1 MDMKEFTCALAVM
14 AVLLLA
20 FSLRKNSQYK
30 SEVEHL
36 RREVGTM
43 SDALQAQAQ
52 RATSDASAARE
63 LAAEVAQLR
72 VDALRTASA
81 ASPRSAMPARQDDP
95 AESRPE
101 VSPRVIGPEE
111 VTQHI
116 ETTFHSEA
124 MDTAWAREARQQLQE
139 KLATILSKGAS
150 IGSLECHSSLCR
162 IELRHPDEE
171 QYRQFMQNMTQDG
184 TFWKGASMTYRGEE
198 DGRNIVTISYL
209 TREGHAMPFP
219 ETARST
225 HP

>member
-1 MDMKEFTCALAVM
+1 MKAFACALAVM

-20 FSLRKNSQYK
+20 FTHWKSSQYK

-36 RREVGTM
+36 RREVRTM
-43 SDALQAQAQ
+43 SEALQAQAQ

-63 LAAEVAQLR
+63 LAAEVAQWR
-72 VDALRTASA
+72 ADALRTASA
-81 ASPRSAMPARQDDP
+81 ASPRPAMSAPQDDP

-101 VSPRVIGPEE
+101 VPSRVIGPEE

-116 ETTFHSEA
+116 ETTFYSEA
-124 MDTAWAREARQQLQE
+124 MDTAWAREVRQGLQE
-139 KLATILSKGAS
+139 KLASLLSKGSS

-171 QYRQFMQNMTQDG
+171 QYQQFMQRMAQGG
-184 TFWKGASMTYRGEE
+184 TFWKGASMTYRSEE
-198 DGRNIVTISYL
+198 DGRNIATISYL
-209 TREGHAMPFP
+209 AREGHAMPFP